1 MSRLAI
7 LLLVLLGLG
16 ASALP
21 VRAADE
27 RNSEVEVAVRVDG
40 DEVHV
45 IVGFM
50 VDATPQEV
58 WAVLTDF
65 DNMARF
71 VSNLE
76 TSEVVS
82 RQGNV
87 VRVHTKGKARFGPLQ
102 YPFESVREL
111 TLKPF
116 ERIQSRQ
123 ISGSLKR
130 FEGETQVIATPQ
142 GTRIAYRGDST
153 SNQSIPPIVGPSFIK
168 SETEEQ
174 FHEMQ
179 TEILR
184 RRLETTRRNK

>member
-27 RNSEVEVAVRVDG
+27 RNSEVDVAVRVDG

-45 IVGFM
+45 TVGFT